1 MDTILAQ
8 FRRILN
14 ELIDEKGLSTKEL
27 SHELQ
32 VSYFVLLK
40 WKNHCRNPRL
50 DSLLKLADYFN
61 CSIEFLCGKTTE
73 FLNYV
78 PNRSC
83 PRFGDRI
90 DSVLKE
96 CHKTAYQLFKNTS
109 IKNSQ
114 YHYWK
119 QGAEPLLTSLE
130 TIAEYLGVTIDY
142 LVGRDG

>member
-1 MDTILAQ
+1 MDTVLAQ

-40 WKNHCRNPRL
+40 WKNHCGNLRL
-50 DSLLKLADYFN
+50 GSLLKLADYFN
-61 CSIEFLCGKTTE
+61 CSIEFLCGKTTK

-83 PRFGDRI
+83 PKFGDRI

-109 IKNSQ
+109 ITGSQ

-119 QGAEPLLTSLE
+119 QGAEAGQFVGLQANRANSLP
-130 TIAEYLGVTIDY
+130 
-142 LVGRDG
+142 